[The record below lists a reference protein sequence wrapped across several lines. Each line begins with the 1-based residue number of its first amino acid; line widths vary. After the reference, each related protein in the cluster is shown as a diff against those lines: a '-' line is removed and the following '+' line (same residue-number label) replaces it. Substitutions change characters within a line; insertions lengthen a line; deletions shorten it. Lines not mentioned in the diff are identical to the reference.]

1 VKQGIRQNRQKGEQG
16 GEPQSRGF
24 VRQPRDGRK
33 TQLLDSLDAFEP
45 AVGVG
50 AADVDQNKNGPDG
63 KKKESGLHHHHGE
76 GGMGIALQLVG
87 QADLSGIELDDAT
100 KQATGLSI

>member
-1 VKQGIRQNRQKGEQG
+1 MEQGIRKNRQKGEQG
-16 GEPQSRGF
+16 GEPPSRGF
-24 VRQPRDGRK
+24 VCQPGNCRK
-33 TQLLDSLDAFEP
+33 TQLFNSLDTFEP

-63 KKKESGLHHHHGE
+63 KQKESGLHHHHGE

-87 QADLSGIELDDAT
+87 
-100 KQATGLSI
+100 